1 MTIQQVV
8 AELEN
13 IKEQTLNNSKI
24 TIDDVIEA
32 IEDVITDC
40 KDNSMDF
47 TFDLEDDYATYERS
61 SSFPHLEINDFQVSP
76 SLPVNQGQ
84 VWDSRALCAI
94 SLFG

>member
-13 IKEQTLNNSKI
+13 IKEQTLNNSKV
-24 TIDDVIEA
+24 TIDDIIEA

-47 TFDLEDDYATYERS
+47 TFDLEDDYASYEREPD
-61 SSFPHLEINDFQVSP
+61 FTQLEIS
-76 SLPVNQGQ
+76 
-84 VWDSRALCAI
+84 
-94 SLFG
+94 

>member
-24 TIDDVIEA
+24 TLDDVIEA

-47 TFDLEDDYATYERS
+47 TFDDEDHYGEYERETD
-61 SSFPHLEINDFQVSP
+61 FTKLEIN
-76 SLPVNQGQ
+76 
-84 VWDSRALCAI
+84 
-94 SLFG
+94 

>member
-47 TFDLEDDYATYERS
+47 MFDDDDHYGDFERETDFTKLE
-61 SSFPHLEINDFQVSP
+61 VM
-76 SLPVNQGQ
+76 
-84 VWDSRALCAI
+84 
-94 SLFG
+94 

>member
-8 AELEN
+8 AELQN

-40 KDNSMDF
+40 KDNSLDF
-47 TFDLEDDYATYERS
+47 TFEDEDDYGSYERETD
-61 SSFPHLEINDFQVSP
+61 FTKLEIM
-76 SLPVNQGQ
+76 
-84 VWDSRALCAI
+84 
-94 SLFG
+94 

>member
-13 IKEQTLNNSKI
+13 IKEQTLNNSKV
-24 TIDDVIEA
+24 TIDDIIEA

-47 TFDLEDDYATYERS
+47 TFDLEDDYASYERETD
-61 SSFPHLEINDFQVSP
+61 FTQLEIS
-76 SLPVNQGQ
+76 
-84 VWDSRALCAI
+84 
-94 SLFG
+94 